1 MPIDNHRRLVA
12 HKTSQSALEYMMIY
26 GWAILII
33 VIVAVVLYSFG
44 IFTPSSFIT
53 PTTTGFSGFQ
63 VQAECVSGVGM
74 FMLVSNQLG
83 QPITLT
89 GINITE
95 PNGSVLSKRYD
106 IGILPSGSQIFI
118 LIGGCPKSQTTYSL
132 PAAIGYIE
140 VESPLKNNLISQG
153 KLSGS
158 EEAVLS
164 SDLSGLLS
172 NTYAFGTPYI
182 GVSYQTQ
189 EYYANGIF
197 LGQVAG
203 AFPSSLS
210 DLNNGDVNCGSPYD
224 TQGYTAIKSMYFT
237 GNTTFSI
244 ITNDGTMVFYRNAT
258 SSTWTNVFGN
268 TSWKGQS
275 AGVYGPVSATAKA
288 GLYYVVVDW
297 TNICVGGVSAVSIG
311 GAYSSSSTWNVTAWT
326 PANKSVDLLPYS
338 DVESSPALP
347 LAVSVEQTGYWNQSI
362 TANSCNSKSDLCT
375 TIFDAFNMRNNT
387 KWWVE
392 YSGQNLSS
400 NSSFIS
406 FTTAPGNFSY
416 TLASPSAYH
425 DGCKDSYSTTA
436 TGTIE
441 AGSSLPIFY
450 STSTECF
457 TNLSE
462 SGLPGGASWS
472 VVFDGNTF
480 TAVSPNNIVASSPN
494 GDYQLSV
501 GSVTYA
507 GETYYACPSSGYL
520 AAGSALVIDYS
531 TSQSCSDYTS
541 AFYESSLPYGLN
553 WTVEYNGINT
563 TSSSSALSFETSS
576 GAHSFRVYNTSV
588 SYLHSGCTI
597 DYYPSTSTGS
607 LNAGSELGISY
618 SSYYNCTSVF
628 YADGLPAGATFTINY
643 NGTNK
648 TSQPGLNLT
657 FYTGEGGM
665 KFTGYPVSYGG
676 SNYYPCP
683 KNGTLPG
690 GSEEEVVF
698 STADSCV

>member
-1 MPIDNHRRLVA
+1 MPIDNRRRRVA
-12 HKTSQSALEYMMIY
+12 HKTSQSALEYMMTY

-224 TQGYTAIKSMYFT
+224 TQGYTAIKSMY
-237 GNTTFSI
+237 
-244 ITNDGTMVFYRNAT
+244 
-258 SSTWTNVFGN
+258 
-268 TSWKGQS
+268 
-275 AGVYGPVSATAKA
+275 
-288 GLYYVVVDW
+288 
-297 TNICVGGVSAVSIG
+297 
-311 GAYSSSSTWNVTAWT
+311 
-326 PANKSVDLLPYS
+326 
-338 DVESSPALP
+338 
-347 LAVSVEQTGYWNQSI
+347 
-362 TANSCNSKSDLCT
+362 
-375 TIFDAFNMRNNT
+375 
-387 KWWVE
+387 
-392 YSGQNLSS
+392 
-400 NSSFIS
+400 
-406 FTTAPGNFSY
+406 
-416 TLASPSAYH
+416 
-425 DGCKDSYSTTA
+425 
-436 TGTIE
+436 
-441 AGSSLPIFY
+441 
-450 STSTECF
+450 
-457 TNLSE
+457 
-462 SGLPGGASWS
+462 
-472 VVFDGNTF
+472 
-480 TAVSPNNIVASSPN
+480 
-494 GDYQLSV
+494 
-501 GSVTYA
+501 
-507 GETYYACPSSGYL
+507 YL
-520 AAGSALVIDYS
+520 
-531 TSQSCSDYTS
+531 
-541 AFYESSLPYGLN
+541 
-553 WTVEYNGINT
+553 
-563 TSSSSALSFETSS
+563 
-576 GAHSFRVYNTSV
+576 
-588 SYLHSGCTI
+588 
-597 DYYPSTSTGS
+597 
-607 LNAGSELGISY
+607 
-618 SSYYNCTSVF
+618 
-628 YADGLPAGATFTINY
+628 
-643 NGTNK
+643 
-648 TSQPGLNLT
+648 
-657 FYTGEGGM
+657 
-665 KFTGYPVSYGG
+665 
-676 SNYYPCP
+676 
-683 KNGTLPG
+683 
-690 GSEEEVVF
+690 
-698 STADSCV
+698 